1 MKLVEKMARAM
12 LPTIGESNMPL
23 AGELALAALWAMR
36 EPTEAMTQAM
46 VFPRNAECFT
56 AAIDAAIAEAETP

>member
-1 MKLVEKMARAM
+1 
-12 LPTIGESNMPL
+12 
-23 AGELALAALWAMR
+23 
-36 EPTEAMTQAM
+36 M